1 MIKSLYKQ
9 EERISI
15 MTKSWSGGA
24 EGYSIPK
31 SKNYIRKEKIRRL
44 LCLLKNVK

>member
-1 MIKSLYKQ
+1 MKEQYKQ

-15 MTKSWSGGA
+15 TTKSWPGGA
-24 EGYSIPK
+24 EGYSISK